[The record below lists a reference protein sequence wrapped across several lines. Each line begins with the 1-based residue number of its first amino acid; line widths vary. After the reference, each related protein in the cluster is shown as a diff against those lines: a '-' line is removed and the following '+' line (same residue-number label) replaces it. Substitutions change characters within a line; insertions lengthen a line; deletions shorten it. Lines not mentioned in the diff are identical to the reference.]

1 MQIAETILNLP
12 NHSFLSLKKNI
23 LVTGAD
29 GQLGMEFR
37 DLEKIFPYFN
47 FYFASRADLSITD
60 EKALDNYFTLKMFD
74 DNRINVCIN
83 CAAYTAVDKA
93 ETETDAAMQVNAVG
107 AANVAEVCRKYET
120 KLFHISTDYVFD
132 GKASEPY
139 KETDMVNPVGAY
151 GLSKLEGEKAVQDI
165 HSAAI
170 IIRTSWVYSTH
181 GKNFVKTMVRL
192 IQEKESIGV
201 VSDQYGSP
209 TYAADLALAIMHI
222 IEADD
227 FVPGIYHYCNQ
238 GITSWH
244 GFAVAIKAF
253 LQSPCKINA
262 ISTSEY
268 PTPAAR
274 PAYSALNT
282 ERFFQTFG
290 IVIPKWEESLQKCL
304 KKYSA
309 PA

>member
-1 MQIAETILNLP
+1 M
-12 NHSFLSLKKNI
+12 SLKKNI

-37 DLEKIFPYFN
+37 DLEKTFPYFN
-47 FYFASRADLSITD
+47 FYFVSRTDLSITD
-60 EKALDNYFTLKMFD
+60 NQALENYFANAKID
-74 DNRINVCIN
+74 VCIN

-93 ETETDAAMQVNAVG
+93 ETEMDAAMQVNAVG
-107 AANVAEVCRKYET
+107 AANVALVCSMYET

-132 GKASEPY
+132 GKAGKPY

-151 GLSKLEGEKAVQDI
+151 GLTKLAGEKAVQDA
-165 HSAAI
+165 HSSAI
-170 IIRTSWVYSTH
+170 IIRTSWVYSSH

-192 IQEKESIGV
+192 MQEKESIGV
-201 VSDQYGSP
+201 VNDQFGSP

-227 FVPGIYHYCNQ
+227 FVPGIYHYCNE
-238 GITSWH
+238 GVISWYE
-244 GFAVAIKAF
+244 FATAIKSF
-253 LQSPCKINA
+253 LQSTCKVNA
-262 ISTSEY
+262 IPTAEY

-290 IVIPKWEESLQKCL
+290 IAIPGWKESLQKCL
-304 KKYSA
+304 REFTAAEQGKL
-309 PA
+309 